1 MEILRRISR
10 AIDRFNESLGRL
22 IAWLIPA
29 MILVGVW
36 NVIGRYLGKAVGQNL
51 SSNTAIE
58 IQWYLFAIVFLL
70 GAAYT
75 LKHDAHARMDVLYSR
90 WRPRQQKLADLAGT
104 LLFLLP
110 FCIVTLWFTWR
121 PVLNSWRIWE
131 NSPNPGGLPVYPI
144 KTVVLVSLGLL
155 IVQGISEAYKKWSSL
170 DNSNSPLEDVDGDR

>member
-1 MEILRRISR
+1 MEILRRFSR
-10 AIDRFNESLGRL
+10 AIDRFNESLGSL
-22 IAWLIPA
+22 ISWLIPV

-58 IQWYLFAIVFLL
+58 IQWYLFALVFLL

-90 WRPRQQKLADLAGT
+90 WRPQQKKLANLVGT
-104 LLFLLP
+104 LLFLIP
-110 FCIVTLWFTWR
+110 FCLITLWFTWK
-121 PVLNSWRIWE
+121 PVLNAWQIGE

-144 KTVVLVSLGLL
+144 KTVVLIGLGLL
-155 IVQGISEAYKKWSSL
+155 LVQGISEAYKNWSSL
-170 DNSNSPLEDVDGDR
+170 NHSSPVGEDVDVDR